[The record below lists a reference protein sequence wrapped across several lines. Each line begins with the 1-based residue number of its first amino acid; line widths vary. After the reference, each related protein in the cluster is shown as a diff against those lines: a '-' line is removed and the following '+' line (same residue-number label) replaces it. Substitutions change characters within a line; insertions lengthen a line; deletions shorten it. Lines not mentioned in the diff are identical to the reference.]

1 MGIITVDDALEVLK
15 EETTED
21 IHRMAG
27 ITAEEDTVLTSS
39 PIQAFRKEFHGCWF
53 VLQEIC

>member
-1 MGIITVDDALEVLK
+1 MGIITVDDALEVLR

-27 ITAEEDTVLTSS
+27 ITAQEETV
-39 PIQAFRKEFHGCWF
+39 
-53 VLQEIC
+53 